1 MYQRLRILAS
11 PLFILFL
18 ILLLVNDF
26 YLKGAFHNVLTG
38 KLSDFSG
45 LFIFPIFWSA
55 IFPKRKALIF
65 IATAVLFTFWKS
77 EYSAGLIQ
85 WMNPYFGVGRTV
97 DLSDLMALPM
107 IGLAWF
113 YTKSGSQ
120 PAIRPAFML
129 RLSTYLIGMV
139 AMFAFYATT
148 QPRYIQAFEQ
158 PQYILLKHPTLK
170 NFDPYYGFQF
180 YKIDSLLVVKID
192 YLYRNR
198 PVRNDDYNK
207 NKNIQQ
213 LDQDVLSIIGDSAT
227 HIPVG
232 TITQLTIHTDEWTD
246 SLRFNGGRLDGPL
259 IRTKGNKRII
269 EGFYK
274 MGLEDAT
281 WTLRDSSSNDRVVQT
296 FVQGEKTQVKQ
307 YSGDKLKSSSTVNTR
322 ADTIVNTYVQLAML
336 TLAVAAMCFLLYRN
350 KRKAIPTGLQ
360 LSLLWKLLI
369 CFVSPL
375 VVWLFYIGI
384 MLLLMN
390 YDEDI
395 FEAIAT
401 AIFVFIAVCPLMFI
415 IVFAIKLA
423 KEIDVF
429 WYCLLFALLLSIF
442 KTYAILEALS
452 S

>member
-139 AMFAFYATT
+139 AMFAFCATT

-429 WYCLLFALLLSIF
+429 WYCFLFALLLSIF

-452 S
+452 N

>member
-26 YLKGAFHNVLTG
+26 YLKGAFHNVLMG

-97 DLSDLMALPM
+97 DLSDLMTLPM

-139 AMFAFYATT
+139 AMFAFCATT

-429 WYCLLFALLLSIF
+429 WYCFLFALLLSIF

-452 S
+452 N